1 MSDNATQK
9 IKEKIDLVEF
19 LRGYLELKPAGKNFK
34 TNCPF
39 HKEKTPSL
47 MISPERQIWRCFGC
61 NEGGDIFKF
70 LMKYENLEFYEAL
83 KFLAEKANISLSRI
97 SPSEQKEF
105 GVLYDVNRVA
115 VQYYREC
122 LYRASI
128 AEEYLI
134 SRKLSKKSIDE
145 FEIGFAPNDFDGLT
159 LHLIQKGFDV
169 TDSARAGLIIKTERG
184 KYIDRFRGR
193 IMFPLESTFGKTIGF
208 TGRVLPQFDTGDFGK
223 YINSP
228 ETPIFSK
235 SRLLYGLS
243 KSKDDIREQGFVLL
257 VEGQIDVI
265 MAHQDGVKNA
275 VGTSG
280 TALTE
285 EQLTILRRYA
295 HKLILN
301 FDNDEAGKRAMERSI
316 DLAHAKDF
324 EVEVLDF
331 SRVSEAGGLKDPADI
346 VATKPGMLK
355 NILAF
360 SVPATEYYISRHL
373 IAGSNIGTKKQGIRE
388 ILKKIISLP
397 SAVERAHWIQEL
409 AFRSGTREADL
420 LLEIKSLN
428 IDTQQ
433 KPSYSTSIVPSIP
446 THQDKPSRKTLIANR
461 LLSLYFVS
469 DMAKKELKR
478 VEVYLPEGELE
489 LYNAII
495 ADSFLGQAEVHKES
509 QNEAIQQKI
518 ADLVLKSG
526 LIGENVER
534 EILELA
540 NNLELESLIEK
551 REIISI
557 EIKSPQLSEAE
568 KIEKSFLLLEVAK
581 KIEVLKKLNNSDAK

>member
-1 MSDNATQK
+1 MSDNAAQK

-61 NEGGDIFKF
+61 NEGGDIFTF

-83 KFLAEKANISLSRI
+83 KILAEKVNIPLSQI
-97 SPSEQKEF
+97 SSSEQKEF
-105 GVLYDVNRVA
+105 GVLYDINLA
-115 VQYYREC
+115 AADYYREC
-122 LYRASI
+122 FYRAPI

-134 SRKLSKKSIDE
+134 SRKLSKKSIEE
-145 FEIGFAPNDFDGLT
+145 FEIGFAPNDFEGLT
-159 LHLIQKGFDV
+159 LHLIKKGFDMI
-169 TDSARAGLIIKTERG
+169 DSARAGLIIKTERG

-193 IMFPLESTFGKTIGF
+193 IMFPLESAFGKIIGF
-208 TGRVLPQFDTGDFGK
+208 TGRVLPQFDTGDAGK
-223 YINSP
+223 YINSS

-243 KSKDDIREQGFVLL
+243 KSKDIIREMGFILL
-257 VEGQIDVI
+257 VEGQMDVI
-265 MAHQDGVKNA
+265 MAHQDGVKNT

-295 HKLILN
+295 HKLVLN

-316 DLAHAKDF
+316 DLALAKDF

-331 SRVSEAGGLKDPADI
+331 SKIPEAGNLKDPADI
-346 VATKPGMLK
+346 VATKPGILK
-355 NILAF
+355 NALNFAM
-360 SVPATEYYISRHL
+360 PAMEYYITRHL
-373 IAGSNIGTKKQGIRE
+373 IMGSNIGTKKQGIRE
-388 ILKKIISLP
+388 ILKKIINLP
-397 SAVERAHWIQEL
+397 SAVERAHWIKEL
-409 AFRSGTREADL
+409 AFRSGTREGDL

-428 IDTQQ
+428 IITQQ
-433 KPSYSTSIVPSIP
+433 KPDYPVSVTQNSSTQ
-446 THQDKPSRKTLIANR
+446 QDKPNRKTLIANR

-469 DMAKKELKR
+469 DIAKTELER
-478 VEVYLPEGELE
+478 VKIYLPERELA

-495 ADSFLGQAEVHKES
+495 ADSLLERNKKNKEP
-509 QNEAIQQKI
+509 QDRDIQQKI
-518 ADLVLKSG
+518 AELSLKSG
-526 LIGENVER
+526 FTEENVER

-551 REIISI
+551 RESISA
-557 EIKSPQLSEAE
+557 EIKSPQLSETE
-568 KIEKSFLLLEVAK
+568 KTKKSLTLLEIAK
-581 KIEVLKKLNNSDAK
+581 KIETIKIKNYAE